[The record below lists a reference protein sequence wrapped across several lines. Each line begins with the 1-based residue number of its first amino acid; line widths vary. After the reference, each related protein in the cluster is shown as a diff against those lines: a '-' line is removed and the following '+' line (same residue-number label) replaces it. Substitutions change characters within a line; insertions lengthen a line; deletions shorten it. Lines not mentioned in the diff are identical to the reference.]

1 MTPSFRWSEWE
12 CCSPGYIS
20 DMLCWQKSRLPYK
33 KKFGSKK
40 HTFAPSAQLEPHRS
54 MFSTRKRCLI
64 GFPIWGYQ
72 KFYSLPPKNWI
83 LGPKTAKFGP
93 KLAFWAKYRH
103 FWPIWSNA
111 WPKNNAD
118 KLPKWFSVMWVTK
131 LLIFPVEIKIF
142 CPKMTKFGPKL
153 AFLVNLGQAMQADSV
168 PCWLVGWWLWRAGC
182 ISQDTYLLYSI

>member
-54 MFSTRKRCLI
+54 MFSTRKRCII
-64 GFPIWGYQ
+64 GIPIRGYQ
-72 KFYSLPPKNWI
+72 NFYSLPPKNWI
-83 LGPKTAKFGP
+83 WGPKTAKFGP

-103 FWPIWSNA
+103 FWPTWSNA

-118 KLPKWFSVMWVTK
+118 KLPKWFSVMLVPK
-131 LLIFPVEIKIF
+131 LLLNHIKIRLF
-142 CPKMTKFGPKL
+142 GLKMAKDEMKWPKMVQNKGEII
-153 AFLVNLGQAMQADSV
+153 NLEYARENIEKPNVWIGTMS
-168 PCWLVGWWLWRAGC
+168 CF
-182 ISQDTYLLYSI
+182 